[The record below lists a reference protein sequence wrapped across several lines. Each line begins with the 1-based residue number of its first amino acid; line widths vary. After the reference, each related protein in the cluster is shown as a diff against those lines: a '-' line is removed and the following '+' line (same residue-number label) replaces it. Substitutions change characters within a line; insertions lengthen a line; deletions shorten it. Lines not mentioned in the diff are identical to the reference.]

1 MSFYGTQHLFVKAI
15 NQASLKF
22 PASKAD
28 IILQF
33 GDIKYEED
41 LGKEVAIADVVRKL
55 PLEYY
60 NNGAEFWASYAAYL
74 AQKSNVAG
82 L

>member
-15 NQASLKF
+15 SQASLKF

-28 IILQF
+28 LIQQF
-33 GDIKYEED
+33 GDIAYEED
-41 LGKEVAIADVVRKL
+41 PGHEVLAADVVRKL

-60 NNGAEFWASYAAYL
+60 NNGSEFWASYAAYL